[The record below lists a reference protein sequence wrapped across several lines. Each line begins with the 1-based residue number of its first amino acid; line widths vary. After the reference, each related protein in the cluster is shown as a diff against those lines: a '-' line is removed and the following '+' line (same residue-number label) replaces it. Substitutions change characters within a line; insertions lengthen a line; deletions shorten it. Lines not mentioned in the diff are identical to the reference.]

1 MASLNDKVR
10 KAKANASKL
19 ETSIAASETVS
30 RNAKTAKVGLT
41 LAQERAAKKVIQP
54 RMQLDRSKTAAR
66 AAGIE
71 KTQTKKTN
79 ATKIAAATGNVTT
92 SKKPTPKKSPVETTR
107 VGGIISV
114 PKKPKKEV
122 Y

>member
-10 KAKANASKL
+10 KAKANANKL

-30 RNAKTAKVGLT
+30 RNAKTAKVDLT
-41 LAQERAAKKVIQP
+41 LAQERAAKKIIQP

-71 KTQTKKTN
+71 KTQAKKTN
-79 ATKIAAATGNVTT
+79 ANKIAAATGNVAT
-92 SKKPTPKKSPVETTR
+92 SKPSKFAAQVKKDVKYLN
-107 VGGIISV
+107 
-114 PKKPKKEV
+114 KKGK
-122 Y
+122 